1 MGKETATYQQLLDN
15 YNKIKDTVCSDT
27 DCKLNKRLLKLEVD
41 FASAELGLETGEDK
55 KWLAERE
62 TIQIKEGST
71 GLQKNVEEKAQ
82 KFITNLEKIFNEMKD
97 TLSEKIDAVDI
108 QNGYI
113 DSIGE
118 LVDFNNEKQQEI
130 QQKYDKVIK
139 SNNVNKRLAL
149 FYSNDEEYIKPFIT
163 FLKKIFWPIVIITTI
178 LFLFKLF
185 KGSYPTT
192 NDKVLNILFFC
203 FLYITPLFFGW
214 FANTFNTEIGY
225 KGYESTDVLDAKRY
239 KNLA

>member
-1 MGKETATYQQLLDN
+1 MGKETATYQQLLDK
-15 YNKIKDTVCSDT
+15 YNKIKGTVCSDSN
-27 DCKLNKRLLKLEVD
+27 CKLNKRLLKLEVD
-41 FASAELGLETGEDK
+41 FKKAEMGLETGEDK
-55 KWLAERE
+55 KWLAERD
-62 TIQIKEGST
+62 ILQLKEGPT
-71 GLQKNVEEKAQ
+71 GLQKKVEEKA
-82 KFITNLEKIFNEMKD
+82 KDFINNLDKIFNEIIEN
-97 TLSEKIDAVDI
+97 LSEKIDAVDI
-108 QNGYI
+108 QNEYI

-118 LVDFNNEKQQEI
+118 MVDFTDSKKDEI
-130 QQKYDKVIK
+130 QQKYDKVLK
-139 SNNVNKRLAL
+139 SNNINKRLAL

-163 FLKKIFWPIVIITTI
+163 FLEKIFWPIVIITTI

-192 NDKVLNILFFC
+192 KDKILNILFIC

>member
-82 KFITNLEKIFNEMKD
+82 KFITNLEKIFNEMKE

-108 QNGYI
+108 QNDYI
-113 DSIGE
+113 DSMGE
-118 LVDFNNEKQQEI
+118 MVDFNNEKQQEI

-163 FLKKIFWPIVIITTI
+163 FLEKIFWPIVIITTI

-192 NDKVLNILFFC
+192 KDKVLNILFFC